1 MKLGNNVA
9 FFLLLSEEQHLAAQN
24 VCSCELPP
32 KPTLWSMCGTL
43 GYVISCAYPFI
54 ILPQSLYLVYNHLM
68 LLTWPPSCRIDDQ
81 TLCTLSIATQNTKR
95 WKYAVLKVGEG
106 CNFESCDISLE
117 NTPTSHPASLLLL
130 ILCMPV
136 MILQCLFCCLCNN
149 SPWSLPS
156 FVSPFSGTVLL
167 LWCSWLNITMY
178 YGILTFERKAP
189 FATNFIQNRGIGLF
203 LRVGQFFEI
212 RVLLHVLLN

>member
-1 MKLGNNVA
+1 MKLGNDVA

-54 ILPQSLYLVYNHLM
+54 IVPQSLYLVYNHLM

-136 MILQCLFCCLCNN
+136 MILRCLFCCLCNN

-156 FVSPFSGTVLL
+156 FVSPFSCTLL
-167 LWCSWLNITMY
+167 LWCFLLRI
-178 YGILTFERKAP
+178 
-189 FATNFIQNRGIGLF
+189 ATCATA
-203 LRVGQFFEI
+203 
-212 RVLLHVLLN
+212 